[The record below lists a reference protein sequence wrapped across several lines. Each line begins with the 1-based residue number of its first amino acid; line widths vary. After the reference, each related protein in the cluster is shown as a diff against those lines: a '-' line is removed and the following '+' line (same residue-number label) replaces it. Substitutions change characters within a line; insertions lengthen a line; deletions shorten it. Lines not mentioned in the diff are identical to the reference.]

1 MSPNVLIAGW
11 AGSGNL
17 GDELICGSLADLL
30 RRRGAEVAMFSED
43 PAATEELHGVR
54 AFPTRSLR
62 EPRRWA
68 DGVVLGPGGLLQDQT
83 SAISCAVHLGRY
95 AAVGAGRARAG
106 IGLGVGP
113 IDRWPSRWALHTAA
127 LERPRWV
134 VRDRSSASALRAL
147 GFRHIVVAPDLA
159 HLALPAPD
167 GPGGDHAVNRVVIA
181 PRGTT
186 TNRNEHAGKLAAA
199 MASSRICERMDVKL
213 LAMTTEDEA
222 VAVEA
227 INLLAARSATPPPT
241 LHRPML
247 AEASSLL
254 RPSDYAITSRFH
266 VGLIANRF
274 GNGWC
279 ALDSGHKM
287 RSFALDCGVP
297 TFAETATGLQQALAS
312 APSRQTIRPDV
323 PPASMFAPVHQLVD
337 EFLDQ
342 ARRRAG

>member
-167 GPGGDHAVNRVVIA
+167 GPGA
-181 PRGTT
+181 TT
-186 TNRNEHAGKLAAA
+186 R
-199 MASSRICERMDVKL
+199 
-213 LAMTTEDEA
+213 
-222 VAVEA
+222 
-227 INLLAARSATPPPT
+227 
-241 LHRPML
+241 
-247 AEASSLL
+247 
-254 RPSDYAITSRFH
+254 
-266 VGLIANRF
+266 
-274 GNGWC
+274 
-279 ALDSGHKM
+279 
-287 RSFALDCGVP
+287 
-297 TFAETATGLQQALAS
+297 
-312 APSRQTIRPDV
+312 
-323 PPASMFAPVHQLVD
+323 
-337 EFLDQ
+337 
-342 ARRRAG
+342 

>member
-43 PAATEELHGVR
+43 PAATEALHGVR

-113 IDRWPSRWALHTAA
+113 IDRWPSRFALRAAA
-127 LERPRWV
+127 LARPRWV
-134 VRDRSSASALRAL
+134 VRDRLSASTLRTL

-159 HLALPAPD
+159 HLALPAPNY
-167 GPGGDHAVNRVVIA
+167 PEGDHAVNRVVIA

-186 TNRNEHAGKLAAA
+186 ANRNERAGELAAA
-199 MASSRICERMDVKL
+199 IRSSRVCERMDVRL

-222 VAVEA
+222 VAVTA
-227 INLLAARSATPPPT
+227 IDLLAARSPGVLASLLRPT
-241 LHRPML
+241 L
-247 AEASSLL
+247 AQASSLL
-254 RPSDYAITSRFH
+254 EPGDFAVTGRFH

-279 ALDSGHKM
+279 AVESGHKM
-287 RSFALDCGVP
+287 ASFADDCGVA
-297 TFAETATGLQQALAS
+297 TYAQSVTGLTRALES
-312 APSRQTIRPDV
+312 VPERHTIQPRV
-323 PPASMFAPVHQLVD
+323 PPLSAFEPIQSTLDELIARAARASS
-337 EFLDQ
+337 
-342 ARRRAG
+342 

>member
-113 IDRWPSRWALHTAA
+113 IDRWPSRWA
-127 LERPRWV
+127 
-134 VRDRSSASALRAL
+134 
-147 GFRHIVVAPDLA
+147 F
-159 HLALPAPD
+159 
-167 GPGGDHAVNRVVIA
+167 
-181 PRGTT
+181 
-186 TNRNEHAGKLAAA
+186 
-199 MASSRICERMDVKL
+199 
-213 LAMTTEDEA
+213 
-222 VAVEA
+222 
-227 INLLAARSATPPPT
+227 TPP
-241 LHRPML
+241 HSMGR
-247 AEASSLL
+247 
-254 RPSDYAITSRFH
+254 D
-266 VGLIANRF
+266 
-274 GNGWC
+274 GWC
-279 ALDSGHKM
+279 ATDRRLRRFGPSGFVTSWW
-287 RSFALDCGVP
+287 RP
-297 TFAETATGLQQALAS
+297 TWPTWHCPLPMAPGATT
-312 APSRQTIRPDV
+312 R
-323 PPASMFAPVHQLVD
+323 
-337 EFLDQ
+337 
-342 ARRRAG
+342 